1 MNKVIITGAR
11 GFVGSH
17 LLRYLKKKKFNVVG
31 LSRQKNR
38 NLYYIKDYLKI
49 KKEPAFLIYLSEESN
64 IFNFNKL
71 STLQIKKNQ
80 KILKVLSAKFENK
93 FIYASSSK
101 VYTDKLRIKLKE
113 TSKIKAET
121 KYEKNKI
128 QCEKIVLKN
137 KGIVLRI
144 SNIYGDK
151 IKKESIFLKIIRQI
165 KNKKKKNLYL
175 NNTNHIR
182 DFLYIDDLSRLI
194 ELIIGN
200 PKTGIYN
207 VGSGRGLSISNLLKL
222 IFKIFK
228 KKRKIVVKDKNIY
241 FSSQILNTN
250 RAYKTFNWKPK
261 FSIYK
266 QLDKVIKKYD

>member
-11 GFVGSH
+11 GFVGSY
-17 LLRYLKKKKFNVVG
+17 LLKYLKKKNFNVIG
-31 LSRQKNR
+31 LSRRKNCK
-38 NLYYIKDYLKI
+38 LYYIKDYLQI

-71 STLQIKKNQ
+71 SNLQIKKKQ
-80 KILKVLSAKFENK
+80 KVLKVLSTKFKNK

-101 VYTDKLRIKLKE
+101 VYSDKLKIKLKE
-113 TSKIKAET
+113 TSEIRAEN

-137 KGIVLRI
+137 KGVVLRI
-144 SNIYGDK
+144 SNIYGNK

-165 KNKKKKNLYL
+165 KNKNKNLYL

-182 DFLYIDDLSRLI
+182 DFLYIDDLLRLI
-194 ELIIGN
+194 ELVIYN

-207 VGSGRGLSISNLLKL
+207 VGSGRGLSIFNLLEL

-228 KKRKIVVKDKNIY
+228 KKKRIVVKNSSIN
-241 FSSQILNTN
+241 FSCQILNISK
-250 RAYKTFNWKPK
+250 AYKIFNWKPK

-266 QLDKVIKKYD
+266 QLGKVIKKYD